1 MIYKNRPLVRKDNTI
16 FYGSMADKYIAMIQI
31 ISTKELLGETVTN
44 KTLVQ
49 IQSTDENVSAKDR
62 VIKAAEKNGLY
73 ESLDIAS
80 IWLDR
85 TLKQ

>member
-62 VIKAAEKNGLY
+62 VIKATEKNGLY

-85 TLKQ
+85 SLKQ